1 MKAIAGISTT
11 RPVKFFNG
19 EDAEVPRGKTGTE
32 NEIGEAVL
40 GAAMKVHSAV
50 GPEIGPREAF

>member
-1 MKAIAGISTT
+1 
-11 RPVKFFNG
+11 V
-19 EDAEVPRGKTGTE
+19 TE